1 MPWLWMNILAGV
13 LMAVSV
19 GCAVYW
25 AAVAVHVV
33 ATRRRLPTARDGIE
47 LAERSPPTAH
57 VCVVVPAHNEAGNIA
72 TLIRSLRAQDYDRLR
87 VVLALDRC
95 TDDTAGVAREAIG
108 DDYRFEVFEIDSC
121 PDDWAGKVHAA
132 HSGFIRSSH
141 AGSSEVLIFTDAD
154 TWFDPSCV
162 RASVAI
168 AEDRGLDLLSLFS
181 TLTTESWFERTAQ
194 LSAAFEL
201 ARQYP
206 LNRVNHPDR
215 GSRRAFANGQFML
228 FRSESYRAIGGHEAV
243 KGAILEDIAFARK
256 IFRADMQGGL
266 LLADNMLRCS
276 MYDSWS
282 EFVRGW
288 KRIYTESANREIKR
302 LNRYAMRAPLTGT
315 ILPIGSAACLVLG
328 VAFGDLPTKVTLG
341 ALGFVGVT
349 AWMIAMVI
357 ISESSRAR
365 TRDFPRSLLGAAL
378 VGWIFRQA
386 ARDLRKG
393 NPTQWGGKAYK
404 RVSAEDELAAGAT
417 R

>member
-1 MPWLWMNILAGV
+1 MNILAGV
-13 LMAVSV
+13 LMAVSI

-25 AAVAVHVV
+25 TAVAVYVV
-33 ATRRRLPTARDGIE
+33 AMRRRLPTARDGIE
-47 LAERSPPTAH
+47 LAEQSPPTAH
-57 VCVVVPAHNEAGNIA
+57 VCVIVPAHNEAGNIA
-72 TLIRSLRAQDYDRLR
+72 TLIHSLKAQDYDRLR

-108 DDYRFEVFEIDSC
+108 DDHRFEIFEIDSC

-132 HSGFIRSSH
+132 HSGFTRSSY
-141 AGSSEVLIFTDAD
+141 ASNAEVLIFTDAD

-181 TLTTESWFERTAQ
+181 TLTTESWFERTVQ

-206 LNRVNHPDR
+206 LQRVNHPER

-228 FRSESYRAIGGHEAV
+228 FQAASYRAIGGHEAV
-243 KGAILEDIAFARK
+243 KDAILEDIAFARK
-256 IFRADMQGGL
+256 IHHADMLGGL

-276 MYDSWS
+276 MYDSWNA
-282 EFVRGW
+282 FVRGW

-302 LNRYAMRAPLTGT
+302 LNRYAVRAPLTGT
-315 ILPIGSAACLVLG
+315 VLPIGSAACLVVG
-328 VAFGDLPTKVTLG
+328 VAFGDLPAKLALG
-341 ALGFVGVT
+341 VLGFVGVT
-349 AWMIAMVI
+349 AWMVAMVI
-357 ISESSRAR
+357 VSESSRAR
-365 TRDFPRSLLGAAL
+365 TRDFPKSLFGAVL
-378 VGWIFRQA
+378 VGGIFRQA

-393 NPTQWGGKAYK
+393 NPTQWGGKAYT
-404 RVSAEDELAAGAT
+404 RIAAEDELAAGGST